1 MFVTTNI
8 TIIPLKNQLNRKIIV
23 IFGKSIYNDNR
34 ATSTF
39 SIPAC
44 GGAGAYV
51 GQFSAQTRSLVDGV
65 FLSQLAE
72 RYVAHCGA
80 YIL

>member
-1 MFVTTNI
+1 MITNI

-23 IFGKSIYNDNR
+23 TFGKTQDYDDR

-44 GGAGAYV
+44 GGAGAYA
-51 GQFSAQTRSLVDGV
+51 GQFSAQ
-65 FLSQLAE
+65 A
-72 RYVAHCGA
+72 
-80 YIL
+80 